1 MKLEMDKIIFDDR
14 YEVDEIE
21 DALDTYINEH
31 PDSRSIKTVKKLSKL
46 LDAMYM
52 SW

>member
-1 MKLEMDKIIFDDR
+1 MKLEMDKIIFEDR

-21 DALDTYINEH
+21 DALDTYASEH
-31 PDSRSIKTVKKLSKL
+31 PDSRSIETVKKLSKL
-46 LDAMYM
+46 LDKMYM